1 MVEYPSPQELWEE
14 NKALRRRVHKLE
26 NHVKDWKVL
35 TGAALVS
42 AFAVAAMAAVALTA
56 NAFDPAEPM
65 LPEEPAKQ
73 TPQLRY
79 EEPVQHPFVP
89 AAISQPT
96 APQPQ
101 LRFAGATVTAYCIC
115 ERCCG
120 KTPDHPAYGI
130 TRSGR
135 VAEPYVSVAVDP
147 DEIALGETVY
157 LDFGDGLLIECRA
170 DDTGSAINGSRIDWC
185 MPDHQT
191 ALQFGVR
198 TADVYVEDGTG
209 GAA

>member
-1 MVEYPSPQELWEE
+1 MVEYPSRQELWEE

-26 NHVKDWKVL
+26 NHVKDWQVL
-35 TGAALVS
+35 TGAAVAS
-42 AFAVAAMAAVALTA
+42 AFGILAMAAVALSA
-56 NAFDPAEPM
+56 HALDAPAEPVQ
-65 LPEEPAKQ
+65 PQEQ
-73 TPQLRY
+73 TRITPQMKY
-79 EEPVQHPFVP
+79 EEPVQHAFVP
-89 AAISQPT
+89 T
-96 APQPQ
+96 ANPEKPAPR
-101 LRFAGATVTAYCIC
+101 LVFEDATVTAYCIC

-135 VAEPYVSVAVDP
+135 VAEPYVSVAVDSTCI
-147 DEIALGETVY
+147 ELGSTVY
-157 LDFGDGLLIECRA
+157 MDFGDGLMIECRA

-198 TADVYVEDGTG
+198 AADVYLEEGTV
-209 GAA
+209 